1 MNHLVRA
8 PLSACG
14 VLALMLVAPAWAGR
28 PLTVDDAGTNNPGEG
43 HVEVWAAR
51 ADGATTWN
59 LSPAYAIAKGLEISA
74 LLSRDTTHKVNG
86 SAAQIKWLVTPSRD
100 SGCNFGLAGGG
111 SRASSQ
117 GASVD
122 AGFVNGIFS
131 CNGTPLGHLH
141 ANVGSV
147 KPSGESAI
155 TTWGL
160 ALERELG
167 SVTGHLEW
175 FGAEGSKPTFQVG
188 LRGDIARNLL
198 LDGTAGRSDGASI
211 YSLGLKLRF

>member
-1 MNHLVRA
+1 MSHTPRA
-8 PLSACG
+8 LPFAFVVVALSFATTS
-14 VLALMLVAPAWAGR
+14 WAGR

-43 HVEVWAAR
+43 HIEVWAAR

-59 LSPAYAIAKGLEISA
+59 LSPAYAIAQGLEISA
-74 LLSRDTTHKVNG
+74 LLSRDTTNKING

-100 SGCNFGLAGGG
+100 TGCNFGLAGGG
-111 SRASSQ
+111 SRASGQ

-131 CNGTPLGHLH
+131 CNGTPLGQLH

-147 KPSGESAI
+147 KVSGESAI

-167 SVTGHLEW
+167 SVTGHVEW
-175 FGAEGSKPTFQVG
+175 FGAEGSKPTFQLG
-188 LRGDIARNLL
+188 LRGDVARNLQ
-198 LDGTAGRSDGASI
+198 LDGTVGRSDGASL